1 MNLTITI
8 DEATPAGFTATVL
21 TDATGG
27 LNRASL
33 RTLILNMAAAEMG
46 LSMKQMRDAG
56 FDISYMTEGWDF
68 DMRTVAG
75 GRRRRTFKVRP
86 QTAAEQDAILRTRG
100 GFVDNG
106 DGSMGFVLPQPRG
119 RAIPVKVKR
128 QK

>member
-75 GRRRRTFKVRP
+75 GRRRTFKVRP